1 MCDNKGLHT
10 QKIAAKAEQN
20 KKKSRQSH
28 NVGYPT
34 FHYRSIAV
42 YRSTSNITTKCA
54 WEHVAMDSNTRW
66 PSVRQICH
74 APDGNFEQ
82 LHQRQNFWCHGC
94 SADAATSHYYT
105 STFCFAIVLPCEIIF
120 PAHSDRTIFQ
130 GDPSTLASVWP
141 CPSRPQTP
149 GAKQFWQHA
158 RCAATPVGV
167 LTLITLDISLRINPK
182 HRHRDVP
189 WHAFYISLFLSG
201 TFWPRHHHMTIPVSS
216 HSSSKIILRP
226 TAPFVSK
233 GSVAKIFACV
243 VLRHSNFGLCVQ
255 DRMAS
260 TCSARK
266 TQQSQLAKKIR
277 RIFWSR

>member
-1 MCDNKGLHT
+1 
-10 QKIAAKAEQN
+10 
-20 KKKSRQSH
+20 
-28 NVGYPT
+28 
-34 FHYRSIAV
+34 
-42 YRSTSNITTKCA
+42 
-54 WEHVAMDSNTRW
+54 MDSNTRW

-82 LHQRQNFWCHGC
+82 LHQRQNFWCLAC

-105 STFCFAIVLPCEIIF
+105 STFCFAIVLSRETIF
-120 PAHSDRTIFQ
+120 PAHSDHTILQ

-141 CPSRPQTP
+141 CPLRPQTP
-149 GAKQFWQHA
+149 GSQSNSGKMVYAKKPHA

-182 HRHRDVP
+182 DRHRDVP
-189 WHAFYISLFLSG
+189 WHAFWISFFLSG

-216 HSSSKIILRP
+216 HSSSEIILRP

-260 TCSARK
+260 TCSAFK
-266 TQQSQLAKKIR
+266 TQQSQLAKKIWHM
-277 RIFWSR
+277 FWSR